1 MSFRRLCKKPLLF
14 RSLTGLTVPEFD
26 QISTE
31 MDSKYEEYERRRLSR
46 RKRKRDVG
54 AGRPFKLKPR
64 ERLLMLLV
72 IIIDC
77 TLHMHYRDFYLILI
91 RAMYLEI

>member
-1 MSFRRLCKKPLLF
+1 MSYRRLCKKPLLF

-31 MDSKYEEYERRRLSR
+31 MDSKYEEYERRRLSK

-54 AGRPFKLKPR
+54 WCR
-64 ERLLMLLV
+64 
-72 IIIDC
+72 
-77 TLHMHYRDFYLILI
+77 
-91 RAMYLEI
+91 

>member
-1 MSFRRLCKKPLLF
+1 MKEDVFLKGRGK
-14 RSLTGLTVPEFD
+14 
-26 QISTE
+26 E
-31 MDSKYEEYERRRLSR
+31 ML
-46 RKRKRDVG
+46 VG

-72 IIIDC
+72 FIIDC
-77 TLHMHYRDFYLILI
+77 TLHMHYRDFYLILT

>member
-1 MSFRRLCKKPLLF
+1 MSYRRVCKKPLLF

-26 QISTE
+26 QISSE
-31 MDSKYEEYERRRLSR
+31 IGSKYEEYERRRLSK

-72 IIIDC
+72 YLLSIVHYICIIGIS
-77 TLHMHYRDFYLILI
+77 I
-91 RAMYLEI
+91 